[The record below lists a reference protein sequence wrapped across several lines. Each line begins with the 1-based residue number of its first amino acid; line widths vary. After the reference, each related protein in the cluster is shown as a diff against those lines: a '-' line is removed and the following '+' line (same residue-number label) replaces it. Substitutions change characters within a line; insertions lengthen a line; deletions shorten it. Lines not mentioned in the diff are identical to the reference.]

1 MESKTAFKLTMH
13 IINID
18 FISYN
23 MYVCFPSYFLGGRGG
38 GWGWGQWVK
47 PSNWSGGTVY
57 VTCNQITTS
66 IYKCMYTTIHM
77 FPIILICPRFLR
89 ALTYHAN

>member
-1 MESKTAFKLTMH
+1 
-13 IINID
+13 
-18 FISYN
+18 
-23 MYVCFPSYFLGGRGG
+23 MYVCFPSSFLGGRGG

-66 IYKCMYTTIHM
+66 IYKCMYTTIYM
-77 FPIILICPRFLR
+77 FPIILICPRFLI